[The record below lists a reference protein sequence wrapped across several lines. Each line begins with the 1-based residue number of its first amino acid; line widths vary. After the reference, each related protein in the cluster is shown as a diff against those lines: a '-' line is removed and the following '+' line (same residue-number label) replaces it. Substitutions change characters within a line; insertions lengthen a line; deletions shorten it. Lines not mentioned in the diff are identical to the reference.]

1 MYYNKSERLRG
12 RVCAVFVF
20 VLCHACIVAAA
31 AAVRS
36 ALQTNRPIEIETHQ
50 ERHVKRKPNEIDIV
64 YKYTH

>member
-1 MYYNKSERLRG
+1 M
-12 RVCAVFVF
+12 FVF